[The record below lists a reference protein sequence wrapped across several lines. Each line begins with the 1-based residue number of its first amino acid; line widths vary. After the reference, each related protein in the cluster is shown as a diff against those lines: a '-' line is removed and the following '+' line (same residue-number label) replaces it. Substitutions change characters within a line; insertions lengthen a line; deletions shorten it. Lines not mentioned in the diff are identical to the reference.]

1 MLSYGRLSRNPS
13 MFRSFTGLE
22 VSEFDSLYRRV
33 ESRYEE
39 FEEKRLSRPGRKRK
53 VGEGGRSFKLELDD
67 RLLMLLIYYRLYIT
81 LGLVQFLFDL
91 DLSNVWRDIRY
102 LEPVVRECI
111 PLPKK
116 IHEQVKRLGTV
127 EEVEKFF
134 PGFKAFVDATEQEIP
149 RPKKDTRKRKTH
161 YSGKRKRH
169 TVKTQLTVDSNGL
182 MVHKTDHARGRR
194 HDLDIYRGRHPA
206 LPKQV
211 QSVFDLGYKGVSK
224 DSPELNYVHPFKRKG
239 AGGRGHKGRKAQP
252 LTPEEKRFNTELS
265 RARVVVEHTISRVKK
280 FNIFGNEFRNR
291 LRHYDTMTDVVCGLI
306 NMRIMGS
313 G

>member
-1 MLSYGRLSRNPS
+1 M
-13 MFRSFTGLE
+13 
-22 VSEFDSLYRRV
+22 
-33 ESRYEE
+33 
-39 FEEKRLSRPGRKRK
+39 
-53 VGEGGRSFKLELDD
+53 
-67 RLLMLLIYYRLYIT
+67 
-81 LGLVQFLFDL
+81 
-91 DLSNVWRDIRY
+91 
-102 LEPVVRECI
+102 
-111 PLPKK
+111 
-116 IHEQVKRLGTV
+116 

-169 TVKTQLTVDSNGL
+169 TVKTQLTVNSNGL

-224 DSPELNYVHPFKRKG
+224 DFPELNYVHPFKRKG